1 MPNPR
6 FLFIMKELV
15 VKSNDVIYFTFC
27 KNNDAKEGMVRVDI
41 DDGREPLN
49 ALFRNLQKSTGSKL
63 Y

>member
-1 MPNPR
+1 
-6 FLFIMKELV
+6 MKELV